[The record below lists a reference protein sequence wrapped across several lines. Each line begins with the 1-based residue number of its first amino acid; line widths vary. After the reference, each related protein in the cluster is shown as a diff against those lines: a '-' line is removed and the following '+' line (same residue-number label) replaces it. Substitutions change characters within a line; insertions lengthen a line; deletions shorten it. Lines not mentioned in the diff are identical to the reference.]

1 MAPKKDVNVSANPL
15 PISFSQFSKDP
26 IKGTMFLV
34 IIGITVLYVDIRGNF
49 NNQINSQD
57 VTAKKEDN
65 KIAEDKEFEQFMN
78 DFNQTLT
85 KNKAVQVKADEAKEA
100 IVTSTVSK
108 FAEIKQEVNTL
119 KTELNEVKQTLDS
132 VSNDTA
138 ISFKL
143 LPISHHKKD

>member
-1 MAPKKDVNVSANPL
+1 MK
-15 PISFSQFSKDP
+15 SFLLIF
-26 IKGTMFLV
+26 GFL
-34 IIGITVLYVDIRGNF
+34 TVTATTI
-49 NNQINSQD
+49 D
-57 VTAKKEDN
+57 VTAKKED
-65 KIAEDKEFEQFMN
+65 KAVTEDKEFEQFMA
-78 DFNQTLT
+78 DFNKTLT

-108 FAEIKQEVNTL
+108 FAEIKKEITTL